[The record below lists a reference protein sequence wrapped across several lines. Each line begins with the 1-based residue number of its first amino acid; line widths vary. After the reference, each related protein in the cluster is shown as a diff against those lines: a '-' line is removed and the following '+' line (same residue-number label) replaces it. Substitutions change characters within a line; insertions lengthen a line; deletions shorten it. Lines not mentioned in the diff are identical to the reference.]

1 MNVYM
6 KDNFCTIYKLKFHQ
20 LQRFLEDKGLKPVD
34 NLKDADVVI
43 SGVCAAFD
51 ADEARA
57 ISIMKRNAKR
67 HVPHYTIGCLVGV
80 NPDGLVTDYSYRTW
94 EFAKLAR
101 DLTGVDDPEY
111 DNAPLPSLFR
121 SKEDYRIFDP
131 ARRFVGVTTG
141 CGFECSYCPHKVGAG
156 GVSSRPTEVV
166 IADVKTA
173 IAEGARIIHL
183 TGLDTASYGR
193 ETGENF
199 GRLLAAVLAS
209 VCNEAVF
216 HIAQFNPE
224 GLGSGEDY
232 ETLLR
237 ACSDHRVV
245 DIQLPIQTASERLLG
260 LMKRDHRIAPVR
272 RFIERLRA
280 ANPQVFLRT
289 DLMVGFPTETLSD
302 VDETVQ
308 LAAGLFDEAAI
319 YTYERKAGTPI
330 ADVPGEWEIHQAE
343 KKRRL
348 KQVSEQL
355 QAAGV
360 LVHSGGQRLSSL
372 LDADKAKAGMDSPRC
387 QILEEG
393 AGSCG

>member
-20 LQRFLEDKGLKPVD
+20 LQRFLEEKGLKPVED
-34 NLKDADVVI
+34 LNAADVVI

-57 ISIMKRNAKR
+57 ISIMKKNAGR

-80 NPDGLVTDYSYRTW
+80 NPESLVTDHSYRTW
-94 EFAKLAR
+94 EFARLAR
-101 DLTGVDDPEY
+101 DLTGVDDPGY

-121 SKEDYRIFDP
+121 SREDYRIFDP

-156 GVSSRPTEVV
+156 GVSSRPMDVV
-166 IADVKTA
+166 VSDVRTA

-193 ETGENF
+193 EIGENF
-199 GRLLAAVLAS
+199 GRLLTAVLAG
-209 VCNEAVF
+209 VGDEAVF

-224 GLGSGEDY
+224 GLGIGEEF

-245 DIQLPIQTASERLLG
+245 DIQLPVQTASERLLG
-260 LMKRDHRIAPVR
+260 LMKRYYRIASVR
-272 RFIERLRA
+272 SFVERLRV
-280 ANPQVFLRT
+280 ANPKVFLRT
-289 DLMVGFPTETLSD
+289 DVMLGFPTETPAE
-302 VDETVQ
+302 VGATVE
-308 LAAGLFDEAAI
+308 LVAELFDEAAV
-319 YTYERKAGTPI
+319 YTYERKSGTPI
-330 ADVPGEWEIHQAE
+330 ADVPPEWEISQAE
-343 KKRRL
+343 KKQRL
-348 KQVSEQL
+348 KRVTEGL

-360 LVHSGGQRLSSL
+360 LVHSGGQRISSL
-372 LDADKAKAGMDSPRC
+372 LEADKAKSGAESPRC
-387 QILEEG
+387 LMLEKG
-393 AGSCG
+393 ADACD

>member
-20 LQRFLEDKGLKPVD
+20 LQRFLEEKGLKPVED
-34 NLKDADVVI
+34 LKDADVVI

-57 ISIMKRNAKR
+57 ISIMQRNAKR

-80 NPDGLVTDYSYRTW
+80 NPESLVTDHSYRTW

-101 DLTGVDDPEY
+101 DLTGVDDPGY
-111 DNAPLPSLFR
+111 DDAPLPSLFR

-156 GVSSRPTEVV
+156 GVSSRPVDVV
-166 IADVKTA
+166 VADVRTA

-193 ETGENF
+193 EVGGNF
-199 GRLLAAVLAS
+199 GRLLAAVLAG
-209 VCNEAVF
+209 VGDEAVF
-216 HIAQFNPE
+216 HITQFNPE
-224 GLGSGEDY
+224 GLGAGDDF

-237 ACSDHRVV
+237 ACSDPRVV

-260 LMKRDHRIAPVR
+260 LMKRDYRIAAVR
-272 RFIERLRA
+272 DFVERLRA
-280 ANPQVFLRT
+280 ANPSVFLRT
-289 DLMVGFPTETLSD
+289 DVMLGFPTETLAEAE
-302 VDETVQ
+302 ETVRVV
-308 LAAGLFDEAAI
+308 AALFNEAAI

-330 ADVPGEWEIHQAE
+330 ADVPAEWEIPQAE
-343 KKRRL
+343 KKSRL
-348 KQVSEQL
+348 KLVSERL

-372 LDADKAKAGMDSPRC
+372 LEADKVKSAPDSPRC
-387 QILEEG
+387 RMLEEG
-393 AGSCG
+393 ASSCD

>member
-20 LQRFLEDKGLKPVD
+20 LQRFLEDKGLRTVE
-34 NLKDADVVI
+34 NLEEADVVV

-57 ISIMKRNAKR
+57 ISIMRKNAGR

-80 NPDGLVTDYSYRTW
+80 NPDGLITDYSYRTW
-94 EFAKLAR
+94 EFARLAR
-101 DLTGVDDPEY
+101 DLTGVDDPDY

-121 SKEDYRIFDP
+121 SREDYRIFDP

-166 IADVKTA
+166 VEDVRTA

-193 ETGENF
+193 EAGGNF
-199 GRLLAAVLAS
+199 GRLLSAVLAS
-209 VCNEAVF
+209 VGDEAVF

-224 GLGSGEDY
+224 GLGSGDDF

-237 ACSDHRVV
+237 ACSDARVV
-245 DIQLPIQTASERLLG
+245 DIQLPIQTASERLLE
-260 LMKRDHRIAPVR
+260 LMKRDYRIATVR
-272 RFIERLRA
+272 SFVERLRA
-280 ANPQVFLRT
+280 SNPKIFLRT
-289 DLMVGFPTETLSD
+289 DVMLGFPTETISD
-302 VDETVQ
+302 VEATVR
-308 LAAGLFDEAAI
+308 LVAELFNEAAL
-319 YTYERKAGTPI
+319 YTYERKEGTPI
-330 ADVPGEWEIHQAE
+330 AGVPADWEIPGEE

-348 KQVSEQL
+348 RLASEQL
-355 QAAGV
+355 KATGV
-360 LVHSGGQRLSSL
+360 LVHSGGQKISSL
-372 LDADKAKAGMDSPRC
+372 LEADKAKSGSESTRC

-393 AGSCG
+393 RGACD